1 MPARYDPK
9 LGKVVY
15 GEDELGNPITD
26 SEGLSP
32 LGESGQKFS
41 LDDELESPVL
51 TQARQQAEQDEAAL
65 QKVAA
70 TGLEDTRNFVDGGIV
85 GDLVK
90 APFDVAAGL
99 GTDAVDLVLGV
110 ADVARATASSAGLG
124 DFGWDQVFDDRDNPL
139 TQARRNS
146 VGNYNTKLGEMIGT
160 TGRIASFFI
169 GGKAIYAAPKL
180 VSKLGALG
188 RLVNSVPKLLPGAS
202 ATYRSAA
209 TAQRLAK
216 GAAAANKASKGTK
229 AFKIAA
235 KNPYLTTT
243 FKDIANAPE
252 VAGWWKSSVN
262 SFRAVKGMG
271 KAKIN
276 PKNMAETL
284 AMDMFAS
291 FNVFGEGNDGMDE
304 TIFDMFD
311 DMGVELPEVLL
322 QSPLDSGVSRKL
334 KGVADGTLFS
344 FIGGGLVDLWRIG
357 KFRRAFDAASDAEK
371 VEIRKAFLDSYE
383 ELGEGVGN
391 MLTRIGPAPASQL
404 DSLWGGQPLQPSFF
418 DRSTDPYVPSTGF
431 NRPFVEGPGNTF
443 ADEIGVTTANGRI
456 ADPFDTRGVLAR
468 LEDVRKQND
477 SYELALTKAQ
487 LEASPI
493 EEVNVRVETGLARTS
508 PPQRA
513 LPDQAGKV
521 RVRVEEPTVS
531 PGGIADAVD
540 QSVAN
545 GVPPEQIVR
554 DVQRLMPTKNVDLI
568 EYATMNPPRMNSV
581 GMIRASDQIWNDY
594 ILKKGMEEGWVRLDE
609 NFNPIFI
616 RSAAKEADIAGLA
629 QEQAKA
635 LDELQQI
642 RDFEMFADS
651 RPKGDA
657 ADLDARLKERQP
669 SNYPASETMPVRDP
683 AALAAQADALNAAKN
698 EEALSEQEFARL
710 AQEVTAE
717 DPDQLIRDQLRV
729 DPLQAD
735 ESVTVAKAETGRGWE
750 VYDVDGELYPNGRF
764 TTKRAAEK
772 FAAKERKALRDELS
786 KRAQQVAND
795 DAGEVIEY
803 ATNDFARDS
812 SLTGKV
818 ALTKNQINELT
829 RYPNFKPIFEQFGV
843 NKQTYE
849 FTQGDMADVAS
860 GARALLQTGEIKGPR
875 ARVLNNLIEKFD
887 TAVREL
893 EPRVRLQRQSQ
904 RLINGTKRVLNHGDY
919 CA

>member
-1 MPARYDPK
+1 MPARYDAK
-9 LGKVVY
+9 LGKIVY

-26 SEGLSP
+26 SEGLTP
-32 LGESGQKFS
+32 LGESEQKFS

-51 TQARQQAEQDEAAL
+51 ELARQQAEETEASV

-85 GDLVK
+85 GDLAK

-99 GTDAVDLVLGV
+99 GTDVVDLGLGLV
-110 ADVARATASSAGLG
+110 DVARATASSAGLG

-188 RLVNSVPKLLPGAS
+188 QLVNSVPKLLPGAS

-262 SFRAVKGMG
+262 SFRAIKGMG
-271 KAKIN
+271 KVKTN
-276 PKNMAETL
+276 PKNFAETL

-311 DMGVELPEVLL
+311 DMGVELPEVML
-322 QSPLDSGVSRKL
+322 QSPLDSGISRKL

-344 FIGGGLVDLWRIG
+344 FVGGGLVDLWRIG

-383 ELGEGVGN
+383 ELGNGVGS
-391 MLTRIGPAPASQL
+391 MLSRMNAAATRELGPGAASQL
-404 DSLWGGQPLQPSFF
+404 DPLWGGQPLQPSIN
-418 DRSTDPYVPSTGF
+418 DLQPITASPNIGNYDLF
-431 NRPFVEGPGNTF
+431 N
-443 ADEIGVTTANGRI
+443 ADTSGL
-456 ADPFDTRGVLAR
+456 LAR

-493 EEVNVRVETGLARTS
+493 EAVDVRT
-508 PPQRA
+508 
-513 LPDQAGKV
+513 QAFPEGQPRLMSSLDRDAVVGV

-609 NFNPIFI
+609 NFNPVFI
-616 RSAAKEADIAGLA
+616 RSAAAEADIAGLA

-642 RDFEMFADS
+642 RDFEMFGNN
-651 RPKGDA
+651 RPERVVT
-657 ADLDARLKERQP
+657 DLDPRRQELRGQNRRPQDQEAQALDDALRRVDPLNATADRLP
-669 SNYPASETMPVRDP
+669 IRDP

-729 DPLQAD
+729 DPASAD
-735 ESVTVAKAETGRGWE
+735 EQITVVKAETGRGWE
-750 VYDVDGELYPNGRF
+750 VYDVDGELIKNGRF
-764 TTKRAAEK
+764 TTKRAADK
-772 FAAKERKALRDELS
+772 FAAKERKAIRDDLA
-786 KRAQQVAND
+786 KRAQQVADD
-795 DAGEVIEY
+795 DAGELIEY
-803 ATNDFARDS
+803 GTMEFARDGDIVGDVRITAPQ
-812 SLTGKV
+812 LKVLQELGIEGLPEKAGK
-818 ALTKNQINELT
+818 AS
-829 RYPNFKPIFEQFGV
+829 
-843 NKQTYE
+843 
-849 FTQGDMADVAS
+849 FTQAQMSNIVS
-860 GARALLQTGEIKGPR
+860 QALQAGGTGNKG
-875 ARVLNNLIEKFD
+875 RVLNKIVENFD
-887 TAVREL
+887 VAVRKL
-893 EPRVRLQRQSQ
+893 EDSVRLQRQSQ
-904 RLINGTKRVLNHGDY
+904 RLMNGTKRVLNHGDY